1 MLPEPEPLVE
11 VLPYLSIDPGAHV
24 YPASQLVQL
33 AEPAVEYFPAGHIL
47 EADPEPLV
55 EVLPYWS
62 IDASGHIYPA
72 SQFVHVLVVAPSAAE
87 YFPATHFMNVA
98 EVVAPVVLEYVPAGQ
113 FVHVAILVAPLVLEN
128 VPAGQFMHDVA
139 PSPEYCPEPQ
149 MLDADPGPLID
160 VLPY

>member
-1 MLPEPEPLVE
+1 MQVVAPAREYVPIGHIILPE
-11 VLPYLSIDPGAHV
+11 
-24 YPASQLVQL
+24 
-33 AEPAVEYFPAGHIL
+33 
-47 EADPEPLV
+47 PEPLV

-72 SQFVHVLVVAPSAAE
+72 SQFVHVLVAAPSTAE
-87 YFPATHFMNVA
+87 YFPAVHFMHVA
-98 EVVAPVVLEYVPAGQ
+98 ELVAPVVVEYVPAGQFVHVASLVAPLVLEYVPAGQ
-113 FVHVAILVAPLVLEN
+113 FVHVP
-128 VPAGQFMHDVA
+128 A